1 MNRGVD
7 LNSDMGESFGAWS
20 MGDDAAML
28 KIVTSANVACG
39 FHAGDPL
46 VMAETA
52 SQAKANNV
60 DIGAHP
66 SFMDLW
72 GFGRRQ
78 IRGDSPADIEK
89 MIAYQI
95 GALQGVAAMV
105 GHRVSH
111 VKAHGALSNMA
122 AVERDLARAIARG
135 IRAVDRELIFVVMP
149 MTELEKAGSAEGLKL
164 AREVFADRAYDD
176 TGNLVSRKL
185 PGAMLHDAGEA
196 AERMLRMVSD
206 GVIECASGK
215 RIKVDIDTI
224 CVHGD
229 NPAAVAMAGAVRG
242 ALEQAGIPLRH
253 LKDIVG

>member
-206 GVIECASGK
+206 GAIECASGK